1 MPCPC
6 TKIPFHGIFHGISWN
21 FDWAAEILWRDGTL
35 SALLVT
41 LWGSE
46 VGTLAVLSKGRERVV
61 GTGQGPFL
69 PLPGEGRV
77 DFCGRE
83 REPEVW
89 TVDCI

>member
-1 MPCPC
+1 MV
-6 TKIPFHGIFHGISWN
+6 FFHGISWN
-21 FDWAAEILWRDGTL
+21 FDWAAEILWMGTFSASLL
-35 SALLVT
+35 SLVT

-61 GTGQGPFL
+61 GTGQGPSL

-83 REPEVW
+83 REPGVW
-89 TVDCI
+89 TVDCV